1 VDVLFS
7 LLQQLGAA
15 TGAVTGT
22 VACSGYLISFL
33 RNRARGQK
41 TSEVLAFIK
50 ELGLK
55 TDADVR
61 EAVQSWVMPQGF
73 TETNRDEMIGLLCNL
88 VRGARF
94 HSTQGTPLSSY
105 LRCEHLID
113 QLLNNLQPMHRLGEK
128 INDWEL
134 KRFLGMGSFGEVW
147 MATNPHHPESRAFK
161 FFTQPDALEWL
172 GREGSVLFSVQKKLQ
187 NCPNVIRYLDFY
199 GSAKPYPYLVVE
211 YIAGGSLEEWIL
223 KRPDDRTH
231 LDSGELMQ
239 GLASGVAAA
248 HRHNIYH
255 RDLKPANV
263 LLSDDSTPIAKI
275 ADFGLSRVD
284 ERSESQSSLVSQAV
298 LVGTR
303 MYHPPEASDPIEKRE
318 PAQDDVFALG
328 VIWYQVLTGRLERP
342 PYDFVDRL
350 SSDGVD
356 SRTVRM
362 ISRCLA
368 HPSRRY
374 RSACELFDDV
384 NVEAPSEVW
393 KVPCGCFDV
402 GAVAR
407 DYLERTMH

>member
-1 VDVLFS
+1 
-7 LLQQLGAA
+7 
-15 TGAVTGT
+15 
-22 VACSGYLISFL
+22 
-33 RNRARGQK
+33 
-41 TSEVLAFIK
+41 
-50 ELGLK
+50 
-55 TDADVR
+55 
-61 EAVQSWVMPQGF
+61 
-73 TETNRDEMIGLLCNL
+73 
-88 VRGARF
+88 
-94 HSTQGTPLSSY
+94 
-105 LRCEHLID
+105 
-113 QLLNNLQPMHRLGEK
+113 
-128 INDWEL
+128 
-134 KRFLGMGSFGEVW
+134 
-147 MATNPHHPESRAFK
+147 
-161 FFTQPDALEWL
+161 
-172 GREGSVLFSVQKKLQ
+172 VQKKLQ